1 MEYKHISVL
10 FNECI
15 EGLNLKRDQ
24 KIVDCTLGG
33 AGHSKEILNRIAGD
47 GQLISFD
54 LDPASIKNAKKVLAG
69 YKEGKDYILINDNFV
84 NFKNDLKEKNIEKV
98 DGVLMDLGLSSY
110 ELDDE
115 SRGFSFNCDG
125 PLDMSFSGKEER
137 NAKYIVNNY
146 SVNDLTKIFRDYGE
160 EKMAYQIAVEINKTR
175 KTKEINS
182 TKDLVDIILKVKPRR
197 VKDKIHPATQVFQ
210 ALRIEVNHELENL
223 EKVLPDIIDCL
234 NPGGRLAIITFHSLE
249 DRIVK
254 QFFKQESTDCLCD
267 PEIPVCICN
276 HKKSVNL
283 INKKPIIPSDEE
295 IKRNPRSRSSKLRIV
310 EKI

>member
-15 EGLNLKRDQ
+15 DGLNLKRGQ

-33 AGHSKEILNRIAGD
+33 AGHSKEILKHVAGD

-54 LDPASIKNAKKVLAG
+54 LDPASIKNANKVLAD

-84 NFKNDLKEKNIEKV
+84 NFKNDLNQINIEKV

-110 ELDDE
+110 ELDDD
-115 SRGFSFNCDG
+115 SKGFSFNSNG
-125 PLDMSFSGKEER
+125 PLDMSFSGKEPK
-137 NAKYIVNNY
+137 NAQYIVNNY
-146 SVNDLTKIFRDYGE
+146 SVNDLTRIFRDYGE
-160 EKMAYQIAVEINKTR
+160 EKLAYKIAVEINKAR
-175 KTKEINS
+175 KEKEIN
-182 TKDLVDIILKVKPRR
+182 TTQDLVEIVLKVKPRR
-197 VKDKIHPATQVFQ
+197 AKDKIHPATQIFQ

-223 EKVLPDIIDCL
+223 EKVLPDIIDSL

-254 QFFKQESTDCLCD
+254 QFFKRESTDCLCD
-267 PEIPVCICN
+267 SEIPVCICH
-276 HKKSVNL
+276 HKKSIKL
-283 INKKPIIPSDEE
+283 INKKPIIPSEE
-295 IKRNPRSRSSKLRIV
+295 ELKRNPRARSSKLRII